1 MPDQWGRPTLND
13 AMDLAK
19 MGMMVGGTIRQQQ
32 QAERAETTFKQQQEE
47 KLAYDQYA
55 ALIEKGKVPEKELEG
70 NPINHKALASAYAD
84 NYQRRMG
91 DTQVRKAEFDLSLA
105 KATNAKRNFIENISR
120 AEAMSAAGNTDQA
133 TAFYVEAYK
142 YINNGDN
149 IEYDPVGKKAYQ
161 LVPGDEGTLQRGS
174 EVALPTREQMQKMAQ
189 DMLDKNNF
197 EQMYVSQRLNNR
209 AVNASAVKNP
219 IEVVDS
225 EGNTAG
231 WMAKGVDPDT
241 GVPDWHVSLNDGTH
255 LSYAEARKKG
265 YQMKEG
271 WSKEKK
277 EALGLQKA
285 EEDIKHVKAATE
297 HERAATEKVREEK
310 KQAKS
315 PEEKYADF
323 LIKATHAKD
332 LNEAATIIR
341 QDKTRAE
348 RLKILAQFSKDEM
361 LDMNDPEDK
370 AAYDNFAK
378 SLGVYEDIY
387 AKPGPKFEIGL
398 GEEEKKG
405 EAPPVAGAKKAPDG
419 FWYIPD
425 PSRPGKYKRV
435 VNTTR

>member
-1 MPDQWGRPTLND
+1 MPDQWGRPTIND
-13 AMDLAK
+13 AMDLTR
-19 MGMMVGGTIRQQQ
+19 MGMMVSGAIRQQQ
-32 QAERAETTFKQQQEE
+32 ASERAETEFKQKQEE
-47 KLAYDQYA
+47 KLSYDQYS
-55 ALIEKGKVPEKELEG
+55 ALLEKGKVPEKELEG
-70 NPINHKALASAYAD
+70 NPINHKALAAAYAD
-84 NYQRRMG
+84 QYSRRMG
-91 DTQVRKAEFDLSLA
+91 DIQTRKAEFDLSLT

-120 AEAMSAAGNTDQA
+120 AEAMASAGNDDQA

-149 IEYDPVGKKAYQ
+149 IEYDPVSKKAYQ
-161 LVPGDEGTLQRGS
+161 MVPGEDGTLQRGS

-209 AVNASAVKNP
+209 AVNASAVRTP

-231 WMAKGVDPDT
+231 WMAKGVDPDS
-241 GVPDWHVSLNDGTH
+241 GVPDWHVSMNDGTQ
-255 LSYAEARKKG
+255 LSFAEARKKG

-277 EALGLQKA
+277 EALGLEKA
-285 EEDIKHVKAATE
+285 EADIKHVKAATE
-297 HERAATEKVREEK
+297 HERAATEKAREEK

-315 PEEKYADF
+315 AEEKYAEF

-361 LDMNDPEDK
+361 LDMDDPEDK

-387 AKPGPKFEIGL
+387 GTPGPKSQLGL
-398 GEEEKKG
+398 GEGKQGEK
-405 EAPPVAGAKKAPDG
+405 PPVAGARKASDG
-419 FWYIPD
+419 NWYVQKD
-425 PSRPGKYKRV
+425 GKWYMVRNK
-435 VNTTR
+435 